1 MAEKPMRMTGGV
13 PTWEDW
19 NRLLDYV
26 ESRTNIHTDGSI
38 EMARSYAGVALSV
51 PHRAASS
58 YFWAQITGHT
68 LGISYDFAEVYK
80 SGTGYGDWAV
90 KEGGITGTARNLS
103 EVAPGTATLGT
114 EALELGAPSQ
124 IDVFPVQTGRIVL
137 MQAITGTEG
146 VEYWFEG
153 DLYMQSH
160 DLSRWQTRIIF
171 ARITGHLGQTETY
184 DTDKTV
190 TRYIY
195 QWEQVYKKNGGYER
209 GELSGGQFVPLDP
222 HDPWANGGDGDATG
236 GKIDTVPTPPTIGPL
251 AGYNFAEQGRDF
263 SGEPVPNGTIV
274 QMAKVDYTHD
284 GTVVGQDEYWFNW
297 ESGGA
302 AAGAFWAKV
311 ESVTPSDGRNLYAF
325 TQVEKSTAG
334 YGGWAPMAGG
344 VSGAAYNAAE
354 DATGAYGALPV
365 DSIVLVQTVRQ
376 GTAIEYWISD
386 VLGNGVNADA
396 ALKILPFT
404 YGAQNVD
411 FWNYGIDGGAG
422 NNQGVQVQG
431 VSDVFIANK
440 KLYARTR
447 AMETDENGHVIG
459 ISSESGES
467 EIGAVGGITPNAG
480 ANIVWLG
487 SQMGTQDTDY
497 WQTGGSDGT
506 AAWVFTDLYIDTATS
521 TLRGRARAI
530 TLDENGFPL
539 GISAECT
546 DPIEIG
552 AVGGSATPN
561 TAATLKELGST
572 QGTQDVDTWMEST
585 DGAGGTDPKGVLVAV
600 NTDARIADSNLYIRQ
615 RTIKTDENGFVIGVD
630 GEGDEALIGKVGGAP
645 NSAAT
650 LKTLSSAQGTQD
662 TDTWDYGTDS
672 KNQATPKGAEFY
684 FITDIQQ
691 SNTDNNLKFRR
702 RKAKVDEN
710 GMLFLVDGEGDT
722 IDVPTDIA
730 LAVVTNV
737 SWDGTNLKQTK
748 RTLHGTARAENAITT
763 IINTPTDCS

>member
-1 MAEKPMRMTGGV
+1 VAEKPMRMIGGV

-26 ESRTNIHTDGSI
+26 ESRTNIQTDGSI
-38 EMARSYAGVALSV
+38 EMSRSYAGVALSV
-51 PHRAASS
+51 PRRTAQS

-68 LGISYDFAEVYK
+68 LNVSYTFSEVYK
-80 SGTGYGDWAV
+80 SGAGYGDWTI
-90 KEGGITGTARNLS
+90 KPGGITGTARNLS
-103 EVAPGTATLGT
+103 EVYPGTATLGV
-114 EALELGAPSQ
+114 EAIELGAPTQ

-137 MQAITGTEG
+137 MQAIAGTEG

-153 DLYMQSH
+153 DLYMQAH
-160 DLSRWQTRIIF
+160 ELSRWQPRVIF

-222 HDPWANGGDGDATG
+222 HDPWANGGDGDAEG
-236 GKIDTVPTPPTIGPL
+236 GEIDTEPTPPTIGEL
-251 AGYNFAEQGRDF
+251 AAYNFAEQGRDF
-263 SGEPVPNGTIV
+263 TGGPVPNGTIV
-274 QMAKVDYTHD
+274 QMAKVDYTH
-284 GTVVGQDEYWFNW
+284 GGETVGAEEYWFNW
-297 ESGGA
+297 ESGDA
-302 AAGAFWAKV
+302 CNNAFWAKV

-354 DATGAYGALPV
+354 DATGTYGALPV
-365 DSIVLVQTVRQ
+365 GAIVLVQTVKQ

-480 ANIVWLG
+480 AMITPLAANQG
-487 SQMGTQDTDY
+487 EQDTDY
-497 WQTGGSDGT
+497 WSTGGSNG
-506 AAWVFTDLYIDTATS
+506 ASVQVLTDADINSSDNTLRVRARTATV
-521 TLRGRARAI
+521 
-530 TLDENGFPL
+530 DENGFVL
-539 GISAECT
+539 GIGAEGT
-546 DPIEIG
+546 EVLIG
-552 AVGGSATPN
+552 EVGGGSSEPN
-561 TAATLKELGST
+561 PLAALKSLAST
-572 QGTQDVDTWMEST
+572 QGTQDT
-585 DGAGGTDPKGVLVAV
+585 DVWA
-600 NTDARIADSNLYIRQ
+600 Y
-615 RTIKTDENGFVIGVD
+615 
-630 GEGDEALIGKVGGAP
+630 
-645 NSAAT
+645 
-650 LKTLSSAQGTQD
+650 D
-662 TDTWDYGTDS
+662 TDSAG
-672 KNQATPKGAEFY
+672 AETPKGTEFF
-684 FITDIQQ
+684 FITDILQG
-691 SNTDNNLKFRR
+691 STDNNLKFRR

-722 IDVPTDIA
+722 VDVPTDIA
-730 LAVVTNV
+730 LAVVTDV
-737 SWDGTNLKQTK
+737 YWDYVAGALRQKK
-748 RTLHGTARAENAITT
+748 RKLHVTGRYENEVDTAITT
-763 IINTPTDCS
+763 AVDCT